1 MTFLK
6 IPPRAQQ
13 CVTLYS
19 VGKGDI
25 ISSAFYCCYWNT
37 FCWNLPFFLTMNI
50 CLSMCAWYFPQ
61 ICPERDILLSRDNS
75 FIWDNPPPPAKEKQ
89 TILPILEFFNIWSK
103 VSGIKSG
110 KTTKAEANSFLG
122 FPLFVVGVTTFCNL
136 GDIIINTAV
145 STVLMFNELL
155 QEII

>member
-1 MTFLK
+1 MRDIFRK
-6 IPPRAQQ
+6 YAPRE
-13 CVTLYS
+13 
-19 VGKGDI
+19 
-25 ISSAFYCCYWNT
+25 T
-37 FCWNLPFFLTMNI
+37 FCCREITHLFEITP
-50 CLSMCAWYFPQ
+50 
-61 ICPERDILLSRDNS
+61 
-75 FIWDNPPPPAKEKQ
+75 PPPPAKEKQ
-89 TILPILEFFNIWSK
+89 TILLILEFFNIWSK